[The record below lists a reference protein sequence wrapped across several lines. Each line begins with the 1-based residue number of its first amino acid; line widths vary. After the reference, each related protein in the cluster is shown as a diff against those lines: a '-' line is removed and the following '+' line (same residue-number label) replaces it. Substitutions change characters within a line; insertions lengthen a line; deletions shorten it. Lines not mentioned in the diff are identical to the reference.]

1 MAAFYGG
8 AVATSADLF
17 ESRQPSH
24 CPVSKDTGRLSQ
36 DIMDRPASVEGLVVT
51 GWVNGQSAEELPL
64 LGHDSDLSASNKDVA
79 GFVPVSGL
87 AGRDFDV
94 QIADF
99 GVRQ

>member
-1 MAAFYGG
+1 
-8 AVATSADLF
+8 
-17 ESRQPSH
+17 
-24 CPVSKDTGRLSQ
+24 
-36 DIMDRPASVEGLVVT
+36 MDRPASVEGLVVT

-64 LGHDSDLSASNKDVA
+64 LGHDSDLSASHKDVD